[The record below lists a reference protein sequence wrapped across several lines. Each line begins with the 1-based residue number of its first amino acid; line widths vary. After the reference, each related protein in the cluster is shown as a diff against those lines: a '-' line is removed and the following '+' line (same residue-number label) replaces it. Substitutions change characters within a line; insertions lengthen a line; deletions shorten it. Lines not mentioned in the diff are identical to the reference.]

1 MVMKAIL
8 VDDEPDGIRTL
19 KKMLELHCPN
29 VEVSATCSNAVA
41 AKHQIKELQPDVVFL
56 DIQMPGKS
64 GLELLT
70 ELPAKNF
77 EIIFVT
83 AHNEYILQA
92 LQYSAADYLLKPVD
106 EDRLIEAVQ
115 RVENRLEAGKKEGM
129 TEALLHNLGKTG
141 NPSEMRLCLPTLKGF
156 IVLKLEE
163 IIYCEAERSYTVFH
177 LEKNKTVIVSKP
189 LLDYENL
196 LKDTSFLRIHKSFL
210 INLHHVREYQR
221 GEGGMVIMSD
231 DAEIEVSR
239 RKKDQFLLKIKEA
252 FRY

>member
-1 MVMKAIL
+1 MKAIL

-29 VEVSATCSNAVA
+29 VEVAATCSNAIA

-64 GLELLT
+64 GLDLLT

-83 AHNEYILQA
+83 AHNEYMLQA

-115 RVENRLEAGKKEGM
+115 RVENRLEAGKKEGV
-129 TEALLHNLGKTG
+129 TEALLHNLSKAGS
-141 NPSEMRLCLPTLKGF
+141 PSEMRLCLPTLKGF
-156 IVLKLEE
+156 IVLKLDE